1 MAGGGSTD
9 INVNSLA
16 WETLASSTS
25 CSKVNRGYLQPTRGG
40 DINSHPVMYPLLK
53 HFRWQCKMTSVPC
66 TMCFRSLRPSRWPR
80 SLKFP
85 APVTSSVLV
94 PLRQAILPRPTIPS
108 RISTRCLFTTPKRD
122 VQYTRFPDQH
132 QRTGRPHDQAARIIV
147 FIAIAGAVYYVAQ

>member
-1 MAGGGSTD
+1 MVVQRSTLT
-9 INVNSLA
+9 VLHGRHQQVQ
-16 WETLASSTS
+16 LRVQKSTVAI
-25 CSKVNRGYLQPTRGG
+25 CSQHEAATSIPTRLCTR
-40 DINSHPVMYPLLK
+40 LLK

-94 PLRQAILPRPTIPS
+94 PLRQGILPRPTIPS

-132 QRTGRPHDQAARIIV
+132 QRTSRPHDQAARIIV